1 MLRIITGTI
10 VIAALA
16 MNLTRAFQIQ
26 KWVMTLYL
34 LVLAICLYFLNVAL
48 IRYFIKKRA
57 PEFAN
62 DQMWEATAG
71 TGIVPKWVSSIGL
84 FSISALIAAV
94 VPWLIALF
102 KLMAT

>member
-1 MLRIITGTI
+1 MLRIISGTI
-10 VIAALA
+10 LIAAVA
-16 MNLTRAFQIQ
+16 MNLTRALEIP
-26 KWVMTLYL
+26 KWKMTICLIA
-34 LVLAICLYFLNVAL
+34 LAVCLYFLNVVL
-48 IRYFIKKRA
+48 IRYFIRKRA

-94 VPWLIALF
+94 VPWIIALF
-102 KLMAT
+102 KLVAA